1 MTTKVSSFVG
11 NSYRFAAYNH
21 LHFQHIQFKTVT
33 FGNYLNC
40 NISFFALLLS
50 SISVSGQTQEQPL
63 DKITVTATRSSSNI
77 MDVGSNISWLDEES
91 LKLIEQQHIN
101 QALVRIPGAW
111 ISRGN
116 GQEHL
121 TAIRS
126 PVLTGAG
133 GCGAFFIAQ
142 DGISLRAPGFCN
154 VNQLFDANTEQASSI
169 EVLRG
174 PASTLYGSNAVH
186 GVINVL
192 TPNPFD
198 AEHSS
203 LSLSIGPHG
212 YSRGMFSLS
221 TTSEQHGFLFYGN
234 VTKDGGYLQN
244 SGFDQQ
250 KFNLIHQYQE
260 DKWQIKNVLA
270 VSNLNQ
276 ETAGFISGFEVYKDQ
291 ALKRQNPN
299 PEAFRDSQSM
309 RIYSQISYVENDS
322 TSLTIT
328 PYVRW
333 ADMQFLQHFLPWQ
346 PLEENS
352 QASVGA
358 QLQFQKDY
366 GDLTWLSGFDAD
378 YTQGQLT
385 ETQADDFSPTLPAGI
400 HYDYQVNA
408 SVYSPFVQ
416 LLWAATRQL
425 NLSAGIRYERTKYD
439 YNNRLTAGSACAQG
453 VDNCRFTRPE
463 NQVLNYDEWSYQINA
478 NYALTNNKRLYA
490 QYSTGYRAPQA
501 TELFRLQAG
510 QTVADLAAE
519 NVDSV
524 ELGLRGQTQGLF
536 YDVTLFSMQK
546 NNFIFQDTDRQNIS
560 NGATSHK
567 GIELALR
574 YQWQYVYASANG
586 TFAKHQY
593 DSNLRLSQINILGNE
608 IDTAPEHM
616 GSLQLG
622 WRTDSG
628 EFIELEW
635 VHQGNYYLNPENSA
649 EYSGHNLLNLRTGWA
664 LNARLDISARVSNL
678 TDEDYAERADFGFG
692 SYRYFVGE
700 PRAVYVTV
708 AYKY

>member
-1 MTTKVSSFVG
+1 MK
-11 NSYRFAAYNH
+11 
-21 LHFQHIQFKTVT
+21 K
-33 FGNYLNC
+33 
-40 NISFFALLLS
+40 NISYLTLILLS
-50 SISVSGQTQEQPL
+50 TSVFGQNQQQPIEQ
-63 DKITVTATRSSSNI
+63 ITVTATRTSQNI
-77 MDVGSNISWLDEES
+77 LDVAGNISWLDDES
-91 LKLIEQQHIN
+91 LRLIEPQHIN
-101 QALVRIPGAW
+101 QALVRIPGGW

-154 VNQLFDANTEQASSI
+154 VNQLFDANTEQALSL

-174 PASTLYGSNAVH
+174 PASTMYGSNAVH

-198 AEHSS
+198 TKQSS
-203 LSLSIGPHG
+203 LSLSIGPHD

-221 TTSEQHGFLFYGN
+221 TTSEQHGFLLYGN
-234 VTKDGGYLQN
+234 VTQDGGYLHD

-250 KFNLIHQYQE
+250 KFNLIHQYQGG
-260 DKWQIKNVLA
+260 KWQIKNVLA
-270 VSNLNQ
+270 VTNLNQ
-276 ETAGFISGFEVYKDQ
+276 ETAGFISGFEAYKDA

-309 RIYSQISYVENDS
+309 RVYSQISYVENNT

-333 ADMQFLQHFLPWQ
+333 TDMQFLMHFLPWQ

-352 QASVGA
+352 QTSVGM
-358 QLQFQKDY
+358 QVQFQKDY
-366 GDLTWLSGFDAD
+366 GDLTWLSGIDAD

-400 HYDYQVNA
+400 HYDYKVNA
-408 SVYSPFVQ
+408 SVYSPFAQ
-416 LLWAATRQL
+416 LQWLATQQL
-425 NLSAGIRYERTKYD
+425 SLSAGIRYERTKYD
-439 YNNRLTAGSACAQG
+439 YNNRLSAGSACAVG
-453 VDNCRFTRPE
+453 IENCRFSRPE
-463 NQVLNYDEWSYQINA
+463 DQVVDYDEWSYQINA
-478 NYALTNNKRLYA
+478 NYALANNQRLYA

-510 QTVADLAAE
+510 QTVAELDAE
-519 NVDSV
+519 NVHSI
-524 ELGLRGQTQGLF
+524 ELGLRGQTQAFF

-546 NNFIFQDTDRQNIS
+546 DNFIFQDTDRQNIS
-560 NGATSHK
+560 NGETSHR
-567 GIELALR
+567 GIELALS
-574 YQWQYVYASANG
+574 YQWRYLYISANG

-593 DSNLRLSQINILGNE
+593 DSNLTLGRINIQGNE
-608 IDTAPEHM
+608 IDTAPQHM
-616 GSLQLG
+616 GSVQLG

-628 EFIELEW
+628 GFIELEW

-649 EYSGHNLLNLRTGWA
+649 EYRGHNLLNLRTGWA
-664 LNARLDISARVSNL
+664 LNERLDISVRVSNL
-678 TDEDYAERADFGFG
+678 SNEDYAERADFGFG

-700 PRAVYVTV
+700 ARAVYATV
-708 AYKY
+708 RYRY

>member
-1 MTTKVSSFVG
+1 M
-11 NSYRFAAYNH
+11 
-21 LHFQHIQFKTVT
+21 
-33 FGNYLNC
+33 NYK
-40 NISFFALLLS
+40 IPFFALILLNIP
-50 SISVSGQTQEQPL
+50 ISGITQEQ
-63 DKITVTATRSSSNI
+63 DIDNITVTATRASNNV
-77 MDVGSNISWLDEES
+77 MDIGSNISWLDDES
-91 LKLIEQQHIN
+91 LRLIEQQHIN
-101 QALVRIPGAW
+101 QALVRIPGGW

-174 PASTLYGSNAVH
+174 PASTMYGSNAVH

-192 TPNPFD
+192 TPDPFES
-198 AEHSS
+198 EHSL
-203 LSLSIGPHG
+203 LSLSIGPHD
-212 YSRGMFSLS
+212 YSRGMFSLA
-221 TTSEQHGFLFYGN
+221 TTNEHQGLLFYGN
-234 VTKDGGYLQN
+234 ITKDGGYLQD
-244 SGFDQQ
+244 SGFEQQ
-250 KFNLIHQYQE
+250 KLNLIHQYQE
-260 DKWQIKNVLA
+260 GKWQVKSVLA
-270 VSNLNQ
+270 ATNLNQ
-276 ETAGFISGFEVYKDQ
+276 ETAGFISGFEAYKDA

-333 ADMQFLQHFLPWQ
+333 ADMQFLQHFLLWQ

-352 QASVGA
+352 QTSLGA

-366 GDLTWLSGFDAD
+366 GDLTWLSGVDVD
-378 YTQGQLT
+378 LTNGQLT
-385 ETQADDFSPTLPAGI
+385 ETQAEDFSPTIPAGV
-400 HYDYQVNA
+400 HYDYKVNA
-408 SVYSPFVQ
+408 TVYSPFAQ
-416 LLWAATRQL
+416 LQWSASRQL
-425 NLSAGIRYERTKYD
+425 NLSAGVRYERTKYD
-439 YNNRLTAGSACAQG
+439 YDNRLTAGSACAEG
-453 VDNCRFTRPE
+453 VENCRFTRPE
-463 NQVLNYDEWSYQINA
+463 DQIVDYDEWSYQINA
-478 NYALTNNKRLYA
+478 NYALTANKRLYA

-501 TELFRLQAG
+501 AELFRLQAG
-510 QTVADLAAE
+510 QTLAELEAE
-519 NVDSV
+519 NVDSF
-524 ELGLRGQTQGLF
+524 ELGLRGQTQGIF
-536 YDVTLFSMQK
+536 YDLTLFSMEK

-560 NGATSHK
+560 NGETSHQ
-567 GIELALR
+567 GVELALN
-574 YQWQYVYASANG
+574 YHWQNFYVSANG

-593 DSNLRLSQINILGNE
+593 DSNLRLSQINIKGKE

-622 WRTDSG
+622 WRADSG
-628 EFIELEW
+628 SFIELEW

-664 LNARLDISARVSNL
+664 LNKTVDASIRVTNL
-678 TDEDYAERADFGFG
+678 SDKDYAERADFGFG

-700 PRAVYVTV
+700 SRAVYGSVR
-708 AYKY
+708 YRY

>member
-1 MTTKVSSFVG
+1 MTYTFTI
-11 NSYRFAAYNH
+11 
-21 LHFQHIQFKTVT
+21 IQWKTVS
-33 FGNYLNC
+33 FGDFLNR
-40 NISFFALLLS
+40 NISYLALMLS
-50 SISVSGQTQEQPL
+50 SVSLFSHAQEQSIE
-63 DKITVTATRSSSNI
+63 KITVTATRSSSNV
-77 MDVGSNISWLDEES
+77 MDIGSNISWLDDET
-91 LKLIEQQHIN
+91 LRLIEQQHIN
-101 QALVRIPGAW
+101 QVLVRIPGSW

-133 GCGAFFIAQ
+133 GCGAFFVAQ

-154 VNQLFDANTEQASSI
+154 VNQLFDANTEQASFL

-174 PASTLYGSNAVH
+174 PASSMYGSNAVH

-192 TPNPFD
+192 TPNPF
-198 AEHSS
+198 EIKQSS
-203 LSLSIGPHG
+203 VSFSVGPHD

-221 TTSEQHGFLFYGN
+221 TNSEQHGLLLYGN
-234 VTKDGGYLQN
+234 VTQDNGYLDD

-250 KFNLIHQYQE
+250 KLNLIHQYQ
-260 DKWQIKNVLA
+260 DGKWQIKNVIA
-270 VSNLNQ
+270 VTNLNQ
-276 ETAGFISGFEVYKDQ
+276 ETAGFIRGFEVYKDT

-299 PEAFRDSQSM
+299 PEAFRDSQSV
-309 RIYSQISYVENDS
+309 RAYSEINYVENDT

-328 PYVRW
+328 PYMRW
-333 ADMQFLQHFLPWQ
+333 TDMQFLMHFLPWQ

-352 QASVGA
+352 QGSVGL
-358 QLQFQKDY
+358 QVQFQKDY
-366 GDLTWLSGFDAD
+366 GNITWLSGLDTD

-385 ETQADDFSPTLPAGI
+385 ETQVDEFSPTLPSGI
-400 HYDYQVNA
+400 HYDYKVKA
-408 SVYSPFVQ
+408 SVYSPFAQ
-416 LLWAATRQL
+416 LQWAASQQL
-425 NLSAGIRYERTKYD
+425 SLSAGLRYEHTKYD
-439 YNNRLTAGSACAQG
+439 YDNRLTAGSACA
-453 VDNCRFTRPE
+453 VDIENCRFTRPE
-463 NQVLNYDEWSYQINA
+463 DQVVDYDEWSYQINA
-478 NYALTNNKRLYA
+478 NYALTNNERLYA

-510 QTVADLAAE
+510 QTLAELDSE
-519 NVDSV
+519 NVHSI
-524 ELGLRGQTQGLF
+524 ELGLRSQTEAFF

-546 NNFIFQDTDRQNIS
+546 DNFIFQDTNRQNIS
-560 NGATSHK
+560 NGETSHS

-574 YQWQYVYASANG
+574 YYWQYFYVSANG

-593 DSNLRLSQINILGNE
+593 DSNLTLSRTNIKDNE

-616 GSLQLG
+616 GSAQLG
-622 WRTDSG
+622 WRDDSG
-628 EFIELEW
+628 AFVELEW

-664 LNARLDISARVSNL
+664 LNKQLDISVRIINL

-700 PRAVYVTV
+700 SRAVYATMR
-708 AYKY
+708 YRY